1 MSILKIKDKNGN
13 WYSLYSIKGEK
24 GDQGLKGDTGD
35 KGEQGPQGPQ
45 GERGIQ
51 GEKGEKG
58 DKGDSGEI
66 INLDQTYNPESE
78 NAQSGKAVA
87 EALERA
93 PLNRVAS
100 AIKKTAENTPYIT
113 LEDVSPI
120 EHSISVELSGSVKE
134 NLCYGICA
142 SYCASDGLGGICS
155 QKDDGFYVIKGYLPE
170 NDENGI
176 PYSYGGQIDFGTGEL
191 KPNTTYMF
199 DFGNKSIRSNIW
211 LSYDDENG
219 VTVFGDEFKTVDGKV
234 TFTTTDEFYTIAY
247 TSGQISLEGGKSY
260 DIILKPTLIE
270 LTDQTETQDY
280 SQVKLY
286 TYSDNF
292 DEAVVYTANSDGT
305 VSGIKSLSPK
315 MTLATDVCGLTIV
328 CTYNADT
335 KSYIETCNKEQNEQI
350 EKNTADIEKNT
361 ADIAKKQAKLVSGT
375 NIKTVGGN
383 SILRV
388 RGSTDI
394 PFPTVDQT
402 YNPESELAQSGIAVA
417 EAISDAIS
425 KTLNK
430 EV

>member
-199 DFGNKSIRSNIW
+199 DLGNKSIQSDIW
-211 LSYDDENG
+211 LTTVEDDGTLFED
-219 VTVFGDEFKTVDGKV
+219 FFKTVDGKV